1 MFGRL
6 ASTLSPAE
14 IERTESTVLAAAQA
28 GRSDAVAKG
37 IKKLLRA
44 QSRDRNAALALVRIV
59 ADGQLSIDQGLEVLE
74 AVFRAHGT
82 DSEVVAGI
90 GNATDQVR
98 DIDDLNA
105 PPPESVL
112 FAELAGAL
120 ELFARAAEGTH
131 SELSLLSALATTTRM
146 IQRQRDDTAEWSYR
160 RLVKLA
166 PDSGRHHYNLGLFC
180 KTRGLFR
187 EGMLANQV
195 AAGLVDEPV
204 DSYEWNLGIC
214 ATGAGEGS
222 VALDVWQRMEQKI
235 EMGRFALPEGSYRDC
250 KVKLAQRPL
259 AERDS
264 ESDDPGLQETIWIE
278 RLSPCHGIVRS
289 ALYQDL
295 GVDFG
300 DVVLIDGAPITYHTY
315 GETKVPVFPH
325 LATLVR
331 RGYRFFDFAGTQQE
345 RGQLA
350 DASKG
355 LAADAVVYSHT
366 EQYVVLCHACW
377 LSERTDHA
385 HHQSRDEHVV
395 TGRIVAPPD
404 IEPAD
409 LLRQLDE
416 AIAARPACRVYTP
429 ALCEAAGLHERGAVE
444 RRRFDMIVSA
454 KGR

>member
-1 MFGRL
+1 MFRRL
-6 ASTLSPAE
+6 ASTLSLEE
-14 IERTESTVLAAAQA
+14 IERTESGVLSDSEA
-28 GRSDAVAKG
+28 GRSESAGKG
-37 IKKLLRA
+37 IRKLLRA
-44 QSRDRNAALALVRIV
+44 QPRDRNAALALIRIV
-59 ADGQLSIDQGLEVLE
+59 GSGQLPIDQGLDVFD
-74 AVFRAHGT
+74 AVFRAHRT
-82 DSEVVAGI
+82 DQEVVAGL
-90 GNATDQVR
+90 GDATDQVR
-98 DIDDLNA
+98 DIDELNA

-112 FAELAGAL
+112 FAELADAL
-120 ELFARAAEGTH
+120 QQFARTAEGAP
-131 SELSLLSALATTTRM
+131 SELSLLSGLATTTRM
-146 IQRQRDDTAEWSYR
+146 MQRQRDDTAEWSYR

-166 PDSGRHHYNLGLFC
+166 PDTGRHHYNLGLFC

-187 EGMLANQV
+187 EGMLANQ
-195 AAGLVDEPV
+195 AAARLVDEPPEC
-204 DSYEWNLGIC
+204 YEWNLGIC
-214 ATGAGEGS
+214 ATGAGEGA
-222 VALDVWQRMEQKI
+222 VALDVWKRLGQKI
-235 EMGRFALPEGSYRDC
+235 EMGRFELPEGGYPDC

-264 ESDDPGLQETIWIE
+264 EHDDPGLQETIWIE

-289 ALYQDL
+289 VLYQDL

-300 DVVLIDGAPITYHTY
+300 DVVLLDGAPITYHTY

-325 LATLVR
+325 LATLLH

-350 DASKG
+350 AASKG

-377 LSERTDHA
+377 LSEQTDHA
-385 HHQSRDEHVV
+385 HHQLRDEHVV
-395 TGRIVAPPD
+395 TGRIAAPPD

-416 AIAARPACRVYTP
+416 AIAARPPCRIYAP
-429 ALCEAAGLHERGAVE
+429 ALCEAAGLLERGAME